1 MNLHFWKK
9 FTAFESYRFH
19 IHMLC
24 WHVAL
29 HNNKRGKL
37 YFWMYNHLIFIYYVF
52 IQDWK
57 LPVLYIWCILLN
69 LLKNCSFTFFF
80 LNIEL
85 IYIDVIQIF
94 HFVFKDIW
102 ALSLRLQILQIKSL
116 LKKKCSCVLFKYLW
130 GWRY

>member
-80 LNIEL
+80 KILNWFTLMWYEFFIL
-85 IYIDVIQIF
+85 YFKIF
-94 HFVFKDIW
+94 EPCHSGFRFSKLNLFW
-102 ALSLRLQILQIKSL
+102 
-116 LKKKCSCVLFKYLW
+116 KKKCSCVLFKYLW